1 MDDLAGLDWS
11 KESSSQKSSRANYNY
26 NFNPSSL
33 STSTLKPTPPASGRA
48 TPLNNPSSLPPSK
61 PATPA
66 NDSFANLVSWSGSA
80 SNANLSL
87 QEQQKRLADLKIQQT
102 KVTSTQNGTGDE
114 AFWTNLESGRGSP
127 AVTSQKN
134 GNGSGIAS
142 KRMQEEDDIFAAF
155 NAPGTEFKKT
165 ISTSHPQKQ
174 GPSQEDDD
182 PFGLSEI
189 QHKSTQRT
197 DTSMIMSTNDD
208 DDVLGLLGRPV
219 DRNKPRPDL
228 DVAVSEPRHKSD
240 VHPQEAAVAEL
251 VDMGFPADKA
261 RRALETTDSGTDVQ
275 AAVGFLLNSAHQEA
289 RDRSRN
295 QDPSANDRHDE
306 HPQRMDPRRNPPSRR
321 HAADDEDLGARRRK
335 QQDTEKDPSQIAAEI
350 GSNFFK
356 TANSFWKQSTKKV
369 QQAMQEFNS
378 DSDTGGQPKWMRE
391 TANDR
396 PRSSANR
403 EDEQA
408 GSRRQRSSAGKA
420 KEEANVTDEAMMLE
434 AQRPTP
440 PPSRQTQRR
449 PDDRFDSSA
458 DASRDHSPAVPSRLR
473 ESASPQPA
481 FLRQQPKQ
489 AQPATS
495 SRTALSRQANEDQA
509 AQAYVSS
516 ARRRKPAAAAASE
529 PGIFIVSE
537 QAAPQRP
544 ASSRPAPKVPP
555 KPTPIATRPPPP
567 KRNIPTIPPL
577 SLKASH
583 TAREAGNAHF
593 KRGDYSSAHSSYN
606 TSLNHLP
613 KGHPLTLVLLTNHA
627 LTALKIGEPK
637 TAIADSDIAITLIG
651 GSKGESES
659 IDFGDGSPAKPM
671 RDYYGKAIMRK
682 AEALEQMEKWAEA
695 ATVWKEAVEA
705 GHGGAASMQGRL
717 RAERAANPPPKPKP
731 KPASAIPAVRKAP
744 ARGAAA
750 GTASADSAA
759 VSRLRAA
766 NAAAD
771 RADDEKF
778 ALGDAVDARI
788 NTWRNGKQDN
798 LRALLGS
805 LDTVLWPEAG
815 WKKISMADLVLP
827 GKVKIQYMKGIGKV
841 HPDKVSL
848 WQISLF
854 RVSSMV

>member
-11 KESSSQKSSRANYNY
+11 KDSSSQKPSRANYNY

-33 STSTLKPTPPASGRA
+33 STSTLKPTPPVSGRA
-48 TPLNNPSSLPPSK
+48 TPVNNTSSLPPSK

-66 NDSFANLVSWSGSA
+66 NDSFANLVSWSGSS

-87 QEQQKRLADLKIQQT
+87 QEQQKRLTDLKLQQT
-102 KVTSTQNGTGDE
+102 KAPTAHHGAGDE
-114 AFWTNLESGRGSP
+114 AFWTNLESGRASP
-127 AVTSQKN
+127 AIAQKN
-134 GNGSGIAS
+134 GAAPAS
-142 KRMQEEDDIFAAF
+142 KPVQDEDDIFAAF
-155 NAPGTEFKKT
+155 NASGAGSKDK
-165 ISTSHPQKQ
+165 ISNSQSQKQ
-174 GPSQEDDD
+174 SAPQEDDD
-182 PFGLSEI
+182 PFGLSEF
-189 QHKSTQRT
+189 QHKSSQRT
-197 DTSMIMSTNDD
+197 DTTMTVSTNDD
-208 DDVLGLLGRPV
+208 DDVLGLLGRPI
-219 DRNKPRPDL
+219 DRNKPRPDI
-228 DVAVSEPRHKSD
+228 DVEPSKPQHDSEA
-240 VHPQEAAVAEL
+240 HPQDKAVAEL
-251 VDMGFPADKA
+251 VDMGFPAEKA
-261 RRALETTDSGTDVQ
+261 RRALETTESGTDVQ

-289 RDRSRN
+289 RDRSRS
-295 QDPSANDRHDE
+295 QDPAANGRRE
-306 HPQRMDPRRNPPSRR
+306 ERPQRMDVRGNPPSRR
-321 HAADDEDLGARRRK
+321 QAADEEDLGSRRRK
-335 QQDTEKDPSQIAAEI
+335 QQDLEKDPSQIAAEI

-391 TANDR
+391 AAMDKAK
-396 PRSSANR
+396 PSPEGA
-403 EDEQA
+403 DDPA
-408 GSRRQRSSAGKA
+408 GRRQRGSSAGKRR
-420 KEEANVTDEAMMLE
+420 EEANVTDEAMMLE

-440 PPSRQTQRR
+440 PPSRQMQRR
-449 PDDRFDSSA
+449 PEGRFDSSA
-458 DASRDHSPAVPSRLR
+458 DTSRDHSPAVPSRLR

-495 SRTALSRQANEDQA
+495 SRTSLSRQANEDQA

-516 ARRRKPAAAAASE
+516 ARRRKPAAAASE
-529 PGIFIVSE
+529 PDLFTAPE

-544 ASSRPAPKVPP
+544 VSSRPAPKILP

-637 TAIADSDIAITLIG
+637 TAIVDCDTAITLIG
-651 GSKGESES
+651 VSKGESES
-659 IDFGDGSPAKPM
+659 IDFSDGSPAKPM

-682 AEALEQMEKWAEA
+682 AEALEQMEKWSEA
-695 ATVWKEAVEA
+695 ATVWKEAVES

-731 KPASAIPAVRKAP
+731 KAAFAAPAARKTPVRRPAV
-744 ARGAAA
+744 AA
-750 GTASADSAA
+750 GASGDSAA

-841 HPDKVSL
+841 HPDKASL
-848 WQISLF
+848 ARIYG
-854 RVSSMV
+854 V